1 MFYSVNLI
9 ATEIQTC
16 DIWQQNLSRNRQIE
30 NNHWMIRVSV
40 PIATFLKLNE
50 LWPMVGGVPADL
62 ASPLPEPP
70 WPIWTAPTPKRRIQ
84 SNDHTT
90 RAKTQSN
97 LEERFKLLPLVR
109 VSPKHHYCRKIFKTN
124 HD

>member
-16 DIWQQNLSRNRQIE
+16 DIWQQNLSRNRRIE

-62 ASPLPEPP
+62 ASPLPEPLGRFGP
-70 WPIWTAPTPKRRIQ
+70 PHPPSVEYNQTIILREQRRKVI
-84 SNDHTT
+84 
-90 RAKTQSN
+90 
-97 LEERFKLLPLVR
+97 L
-109 VSPKHHYCRKIFKTN
+109 RKDLKFYL
-124 HD
+124 

>member
-1 MFYSVNLI
+1 MNSGP
-9 ATEIQTC
+9 E
-16 DIWQQNLSRNRQIE
+16 S
-30 NNHWMIRVSV
+30 
-40 PIATFLKLNE
+40 
-50 LWPMVGGVPADL
+50 MVGGVPADL

-70 WPIWTAPTPKRRIQ
+70 WPIWTAPPPKRRIQ

-97 LEERFKLLPLVR
+97 LEERFKILPLVG

>member
-9 ATEIQTC
+9 ATEIQTR
-16 DIWQQNLSRNRQIE
+16 DIWQQNLSRNRRIE

-70 WPIWTAPTPKRRIQ
+70 WPIWTAPPPKRRIQ

-97 LEERFKLLPLVR
+97 LEERFKILPLVG